1 MPPVL
6 RIMAKQISHFIQ
18 NMLKKLLIFLVSI
31 AFLSSVSAQD
41 PVFSQFYANKMYL
54 NPAFTGFH
62 LGTVVNINYR
72 RQWAGVR
79 EGYSKFE
86 TKSVGISTIL
96 PCYHSG
102 FGLTYNEAT
111 KGEGFLK
118 SQSAGFSYAYH
129 YVNDNDRHNTSQL
142 SLGFRTSYN
151 WRSVNWENFVFGD
164 QLVAMQGIVGPSQY
178 TPPASMIS
186 QSKNYWDLD
195 AGLVYMT
202 EKWKVKRKVLAEDL
216 RMGLAFS
223 HLIKNNTSL
232 LGYKEY
238 LPIRYTAHI
247 SWLNELTNTQ
257 DAKHS
262 VYLNP
267 TARFDFQKAS
277 YSAAAN
283 SYMTISYGI
292 GIMTPTLYG
301 GFYLQN
307 RNVIPERYNTS
318 SLVAQLGYGWDT
330 DNMFINFGMSKDFN
344 LTGFSNY
351 GGGAWEMS
359 LIINPKNAMFCDPN
373 STSYKRR
380 MQRQCKSM

>member
-1 MPPVL
+1 MK
-6 RIMAKQISHFIQ
+6 KQ
-18 NMLKKLLIFLVSI
+18 LLFFLVSTI
-31 AFLSSVSAQD
+31 CLTSVFAQD

-62 LGTVVNINYR
+62 LGTAANLNYR

-79 EGYSKFE
+79 QGYSKFE
-86 TKSVGISTIL
+86 TKSVGLSTVL
-96 PCYHSG
+96 PCYNSG
-102 FGLTYNEAT
+102 FGLTYTDET

-118 SQSAGFSYAYH
+118 WQSAGFSYAYH

-142 SLGFRTSYN
+142 SMGFKVSNN

-164 QLVAMQGIVGPSQY
+164 QLDALQGVVGQSQY
-178 TPPASMIS
+178 SPPANMTS

-202 EKWKVKRKVLAEDL
+202 EKWKVKRTVIAEDL
-216 RMGLAFS
+216 RMGASVS

-238 LPIRYTAHI
+238 MPMRFTGHV

-257 DAKHS
+257 DPRHS

-267 TARFDFQKAS
+267 SARFDYQKAS
-277 YSAAAN
+277 YGADAY
-283 SYMTISYGI
+283 SYMTFSYGI
-292 GIMTPTLYG
+292 GVMSPSLYG
-301 GFYLQN
+301 GFYVQN

-318 SLVAQLGYGWDT
+318 SLVAQLGYSWEQD
-330 DNMFINFGMSKDFN
+330 DLLLNFGLSKDFN
-344 LTGFSNY
+344 LTGFTNY

-359 LIINPKNAMFCDPN
+359 LIISHQKAMFCDPS

-380 MQRQCKSM
+380 MQRQCRSM